1 MCPNAH
7 RRIPLYAETMAEVA
21 ISTHQKRLAIVAQ
34 GLKRRQFSSWAVA
47 SALSGPMV
55 SEASNS
61 VQKVSIALAAK
72 GSLFH
77 MPLVLADLLGFF
89 KHEGL
94 HIDWVECDSGLQA
107 VNAALAGQADVV
119 SGAFEH
125 IIDLQAR
132 GINYK
137 GFVVQGRTPQISLGL
152 STRRAHNVKSLADLK
167 SLKLGVTELGSA
179 THWVAQHW
187 LRQSGVMAD
196 SVQFVALGA
205 STANVME
212 SMRMGSIDALCYT
225 DPVIHYLEQKG
236 ELRILADTRT
246 LESSRRMF
254 GGPLVS
260 GCLFAREEFIKKN
273 SDNVHVLT
281 QGIVRALKW
290 LRTAGPSDI
299 LKIIPT
305 AYWMGDR
312 ALYLSAFD
320 KVRDSFSLDG
330 AFTREALETAW
341 RARASRVTTD
351 RANWTTLSQS
361 YTNDFVK
368 GVKVDKAR

>member
-1 MCPNAH
+1 M
-7 RRIPLYAETMAEVA
+7 
-21 ISTHQKRLAIVAQ
+21 
-34 GLKRRQFSSWAVA
+34 
-47 SALSGPMV
+47 SALSGAAV
-55 SEASNS
+55 SEASS
-61 VQKVSIALAAK
+61 PPQKINIALAAK

-77 MPLVLADLLGFF
+77 MPLVLADQLGFF
-89 KHEGL
+89 KHDGL
-94 HIDWVECDSGLQA
+94 LIDWVECDSGLQA
-107 VNAALAGQADVV
+107 VNAALTGQAEVV

-137 GFVVQGRTPQISLGL
+137 GFVAQGRTLQISLGL
-152 STRRAHNVKSLADLK
+152 STRRAHSVRSLADLK

-196 SVQFVALGA
+196 SVQFVELGA

-236 ELRILADTRT
+236 DLRILAETRT

-254 GGPLVS
+254 GGPMVS
-260 GCLFAREEFIKKN
+260 ACLFAREEFIKKRP
-273 SDNVHVLT
+273 DVTHVLT
-281 QGIVRALKW
+281 HGIVRALKW
-290 LRTAGPSDI
+290 LKTAGPSDI
-299 LKIIPT
+299 LKFIPT

-320 KVRDSFSLDG
+320 RVRDSFSLDG
-330 AFTREALETAW
+330 AFTKDALETAW
-341 RARASRVTTD
+341 RARANRVTTD
-351 RANWTTLSQS
+351 RANWTTLSKS

-368 GVKVDKAR
+368 SLRLDNVR

>member
-1 MCPNAH
+1 M
-7 RRIPLYAETMAEVA
+7 V
-21 ISTHQKRLAIVAQ
+21 Q

-47 SALSGPMV
+47 SALSGPRV
-55 SEASNS
+55 SEASNPG
-61 VQKVSIALAAK
+61 QKVSIALAAK

-132 GINYK
+132 GINYRA
-137 GFVVQGRTPQISLGL
+137 FVVQGRALQISLGV
-152 STRRAHNVKSLADLK
+152 SSRKAQSMKTVSDLK
-167 SLKLGVTELGSA
+167 SLKLGVTGIGSA

-187 LRQSGVMAD
+187 MRQSGVMSDA
-196 SVQFVALGA
+196 VQFVELGA

-212 SMRMGSIDALCYT
+212 TMRMGGIDALCYT

-254 GGPLVS
+254 GGPMVS
-260 GCLFAREEFIKKN
+260 ACLFAKDEFLKKR
-273 SDNVHVLT
+273 SDTANLLAH
-281 QGIVRALKW
+281 GILRALKW
-290 LRTAGPSDI
+290 LKTAGPSDI
-299 LKIIPT
+299 LKIIPS

-320 KVRDSFSLDG
+320 KVRDSYSLDG
-330 AFTREALETAW
+330 AFSREALETAW
-341 RARASRVTTD
+341 RSRASRVTTYH
-351 RANWTTLSQS
+351 ANWTTLAQS
-361 YTNDFVK
+361 YTNDFVRPI
-368 GVKVDKAR
+368 KAERGR